1 MEGARERTWRIR
13 NGRGRI
19 AKRVVG
25 EREGE
30 GRPFHAI
37 RSRRTTYE
45 RE

>member
-25 EREGE
+25 EREGGE
-30 GRPFHAI
+30 AI
-37 RSRRTTYE
+37 PRDSIEADDIRA
-45 RE
+45 